1 MPFRNKIFS
10 KSSQK
15 DKELKAQLVQMLHFK
30 PQNIQLYQMALTHSS
45 ASNLPN
51 IHNERLEFLGDAFLG
66 SIVGEMLYLKYP
78 NKDEGFLT
86 EMRSKIVNRQNL
98 DQLAM
103 DIGLNKL
110 IQFNKSDKVLL
121 GSHIFGNA
129 LEALIGAI
137 YLDKGYATTKQF
149 ILKYLVHPYIDLD
162 TLEITEINFKKG
174 IYQWAQKMHKT
185 IDFKI
190 IGEERIGKRRLFKV
204 GIYLD
209 DELWL
214 EGTGWNKKEAS
225 QKVAEKALVMIQESE
240 QGNNTKEDAET
251 DK

>member
-10 KSSQK
+10 KSSTR
-15 DKELKAQLVQMLHFK
+15 DKELKAQLIQILHFK
-30 PQNIQLYQMALTHSS
+30 PQNLQLYQMALTHSS
-45 ASNLPN
+45 ATNLPHM
-51 IHNERLEFLGDAFLG
+51 HNERLEFLGDAFLG

-103 DIGLNKL
+103 DIGLKNI
-110 IQFNKSDKVLL
+110 IQFNKSDRILQ

-137 YLDKGYATTKQF
+137 YLDKGYNTTKQF
-149 ILKYLVHPYIDLD
+149 ILKHLLHPYIDLD
-162 TLEITEINFKKG
+162 TLEATEINFKKG
-174 IYQWAQKMHKT
+174 IYQWAQKQQKQ

-209 DELWL
+209 DELWI
-214 EGTGWNKKEAS
+214 ESTGWNKKEAS
-225 QKVAEKALVMIQESE
+225 QKVAEKALELIQGTGSDT
-240 QGNNTKEDAET
+240 NDIPAND
-251 DK
+251 